1 MKERVFRI
9 QDLIGLLHGLYPPAL
24 AETWDNVGLQVG
36 DPQDV
41 VRRVLVSLDP
51 SEKALEAARRE
62 DAQALVCHHPLIFT
76 PLKSLAP
83 LDETGRLVIRAVK
96 DGIAVLAAHTNLDR
110 ARDGLND
117 WLAESLG
124 LSQCAPLQTGTGDLY
139 KLVVYVPAGYEGRVA
154 EALFRAG
161 AGHIGDYDCCSFRGE
176 GTGTFRPGTGTD
188 PFTGTAGELSSV
200 RELRLETV
208 LPREHLQRAVDRMI
222 KAHPYEEVAYDLLPL
237 ANRRPEVGLG
247 RIGRLPDALTL
258 LEFAGLV
265 KQVLQVPTVRLVGAG
280 DRKVRKVA
288 LCGGSGSSL
297 LAEAVRQ
304 GADVLLTGDVKYHEA
319 RQAESRNL
327 ALVDAGHFATERLM
341 VGRLAEVLRRKAG
354 ERGLDIAF
362 VEFQGEEDPFSVI

>member
-9 QDLIGLLHGLYPPAL
+9 QDLVGLLHGLYSPAL
-24 AETWDNVGLQVG
+24 AENWDNVGLQVG
-36 DPQDV
+36 DPQEI

-62 DAQALVCHHPLIFT
+62 EAQALICHHPLIFT

-83 LDETGRLVIRAVK
+83 TDETGRLVFRAVW

-124 LSQCAPLQTGTGDLY
+124 LRQCVPLETGTGDLY

-161 AGHIGDYDCCSFRGE
+161 AGHIGDYDCCSFRTD
-176 GTGTFRPGTGTD
+176 GTGTFRPGAGTD
-188 PFTGTAGELSSV
+188 PFTGRTGELSSV

-208 LPREHLQRAVDRMI
+208 LPREHLQRALDRMV

-237 ANRRPEVGLG
+237 ANRRPDVGLG
-247 RIGRLPDALTL
+247 RIGRLPDALAL
-258 LEFAGLV
+258 GEFADRV
-265 KQVLQVPTVRLVGAG
+265 KQVLQTPAVRLVG
-280 DRKVRKVA
+280 DRDRRVCKVA
-288 LCGGSGSSL
+288 VCGGSGASL
-297 LAEAVRQ
+297 LSEAVRQ

-341 VGRLAEVLRRKAG
+341 VGRLAGVLRSKAA
-354 ERGLDIAF
+354 ERGFDIAIE
-362 VEFQGEEDPFSVI
+362 EFQGEEDPFSVI